1 MLKCKVSK
9 RKFSKQGLYLTLEAV
24 SNYPREL
31 AVDCPEDHGV
41 RLQPL
46 TAHCCRCCQEGRL
59 AYEVAM
65 NLGLCLALKEVR
77 HINTVTVVILLMI
90 LPEKRK

>member
-1 MLKCKVSK
+1 MPGSSAAV
-9 RKFSKQGLYLTLEAV
+9 QVGLDDVFATI

-31 AVDCPEDHGV
+31 VVDCPEDHGV
-41 RLQPL
+41 RLQPP
-46 TAHCCRCCQEGRL
+46 TAHCCQCCQEGQL